1 MRIWR
6 VEVSIN
12 RTRKAG
18 SFLTFRHVTVF
29 YKDHFRSAEEALAA
43 AAIATKKFPEQ
54 ESFDVIVR
62 SDEPAL

>member
-1 MRIWR
+1 M
-6 VEVSIN
+6 EVSITRN
-12 RTRKAG
+12 RKEGTILR
-18 SFLTFRHVTVF
+18 FRHVTIF